1 MVKLLLHDVSICFFH
16 PSYREKMVL
25 LLHFLG
31 GVAKWLHREDLQK
44 DKGCSLCPEDHDIL
58 WEGVEGEK
66 RGLDKSLVFINKGS
80 FEELNPAAWKDI
92 RGHQTILTLEL
103 SLLMKTFLV
112 AFDCFL
118 HTLIAQVFQCVTGE
132 VSPSDVF
139 CPLLLQ
145 GGCCENGV
153 TARIGKGT
161 GSQESEFFI
170 SLFLVGCLNKTM

>member
-1 MVKLLLHDVSICFFH
+1 
-16 PSYREKMVL
+16 MVL
-25 LLHFLG
+25 LFHFLG
-31 GVAKWLHREDLQK
+31 RMEKCCIGEDLQE

-80 FEELNPAAWKDI
+80 FQKLNPAVWKDI

-112 AFDCFL
+112 VFDCFL
-118 HTLIAQVFQCVTGE
+118 HAPILEVLQCVTGE
-132 VSPSDVF
+132 VSPSDVL

-145 GGCCENGV
+145 GWW
-153 TARIGKGT
+153 
-161 GSQESEFFI
+161 SF
-170 SLFLVGCLNKTM
+170 